1 MYGSPYLVNC
11 IFIPE
16 HVWKPIL
23 SKIVV
28 LSFQNMYGSPYLVN
42 CTFIP
47 EHVWKP
53 IPNKTGISYILKK
66 PNNSNTVNKS
76 QNYSHICISHKTK
89 PMSAVLVWSLYIIRV
104 RWNLSKPN
112 LFGPTFVFRNRPC
125 VRFIQVHKIFVH
137 FM

>member
-1 MYGSPYLVNC
+1 
-11 IFIPE
+11 
-16 HVWKPIL
+16 
-23 SKIVV
+23 
-28 LSFQNMYGSPYLVN
+28 MYGSPYLVN

-89 PMSAVLVWSLYIIRV
+89 PMSAVLV
-104 RWNLSKPN
+104 
-112 LFGPTFVFRNRPC
+112 
-125 VRFIQVHKIFVH
+125 
-137 FM
+137 